1 MSESKNQDNG
11 DVKALKVAAP
21 RFCQDCGLSLVML
34 DTWCT
39 SRACPDCGKEVYF
52 IRPGEDGGIKV
63 EAGEKFHVPQLTMSL
78 DPTAGMQ
85 FTRYGLQG
93 FLKQLFL
100 EQKISSEA
108 ELVRHY
114 KDTERRLD
122 ADLNGLDCISHCD
135 LETAEGVEEAVKI
148 LQSNGLIEHQFNLLR
163 SGLLREAYTAVEE
176 GDAPRAALAAHQANV
191 FKEYS
196 LLEHH
201 HLKEILWLGYRC
213 YQDMVK
219 NEGLTENAAKEQKLM
234 NGVVKKLREYGDE
247 FLYALSHDGREIGP
261 RVSVSG
267 VAEKSLKALI
277 EHELQHREQERAEI
291 HAKEE
296 LKIKKMANSIK
307 LWGFLFTLANAL
319 ILAQYK
325 DWLG

>member
-1 MSESKNQDNG
+1 MSESESEINEDP
-11 DVKALKVAAP
+11 KALTETAP
-21 RFCQDCGLSLVML
+21 RFCQDCGLSLVKL
-34 DTWCT
+34 NTWCI
-39 SRACPDCGKEVYF
+39 SRPCPECGKEVYF

-63 EAGEKFHVPQLTMSL
+63 EAGDKFHVPQLTMSL
-78 DPTAGMQ
+78 DPADGMT
-85 FTRYGLQG
+85 FTRYGLRG

-108 ELVRHY
+108 ELIENY
-114 KDTERRLD
+114 QDTERRLD

-135 LETAEGVEEAVKI
+135 LETQAGVDEAAKI
-148 LQSNGLIEHQFNLLR
+148 LQSHGLIEHQYNLLR
-163 SGLLREAYTAVEE
+163 SGLLREAYTAVQE
-176 GDAPRAALAAHQANV
+176 GDAPRAALAVHQANI

-201 HLKEILWLGYRC
+201 HLKEILWLGYGC

-219 NEGLTENAAKEQKLM
+219 NEGITENAAKEKKLFS
-234 NGVVKKLREYGDE
+234 GVAKKLREYGSE
-247 FLYALSHDGREIGP
+247 LLYAFSHDGQEIGS
-261 RVSVSG
+261 RISVSG
-267 VAEKSLKALI
+267 VSEASLKALI
-277 EHELQHREQERAEI
+277 EHELQRREQERAER

-296 LKIKKMANSIK
+296 LKIKKMANRIK

-319 ILAQYK
+319 ILALYK